1 MLDKPLRQRA
11 LAGLAK
17 GVAEGAMGAGVLWLV
32 AARVASGVPP
42 EPVTMGVIGTLA
54 LAANL
59 GCALL
64 LMRCR
69 QGDSN
74 LRSAW
79 LASRNDAFANIAV
92 LAAAG
97 GVVATTSVW
106 PDVAAGTGS
115 GGQPDGGLWDRQT
128 GPEGVEI
135 GIGLESIWIILTPSD
150 GMWRV
155 APPGAPCGAMW
166 DIGQAAQ
173 RSRTAATCHPY
184 GAVAFGLGGR
194 RPY

>member
-1 MLDKPLRQRA
+1 MQYRSALWIAAALNAGMFFVEGVGGLHAGSAALLADAMDFLEDTGTYALTLFMLDKPLRWRA
-11 LAGLAK
+11 MAGLAK

-32 AARVASGVPP
+32 AAHVATGTPP
-42 EPVTMGVIGTLA
+42 EPVTMGAIGTLA

-69 QGDSN
+69 HGDSN

-97 GVVATTSVW
+97 GVFATATVW
-106 PDVAAGTGS
+106 PDVAAGTG
-115 GGQPDGGLWDRQT
+115 
-128 GPEGVEI
+128 I
-135 GIGLESIWIILTPSD
+135 
-150 GMWRV
+150 
-155 APPGAPCGAMW
+155 
-166 DIGQAAQ
+166 AAVNL
-173 RSRTAATCHPY
+173 TAAY
-184 GAVAFGLGGR
+184 GIVKQALGELKSE
-194 RPY
+194 PD

>member
-1 MLDKPLRQRA
+1 MQLRSALWIAAALNAGMFFIEGAGGLYAGSTALLADAMDFLEDTGTYALTLFMLDKPLRQRA

-17 GVAEGAMGAGVLWLV
+17 GVTEGAMGAGVLWLV
-32 AARVASGVPP
+32 AVRISSGVPP

-69 QGDSN
+69 LGDSN

-79 LASRNDAFANIAV
+79 LASRNDALANFAV

-97 GVVATTSVW
+97 GVAATASVW
-106 PDVAAGTGS
+106 PDAAAG
-115 GGQPDGGLWDRQT
+115 
-128 GPEGVEI
+128 
-135 GIGLESIWIILTPSD
+135 
-150 GMWRV
+150 
-155 APPGAPCGAMW
+155 
-166 DIGQAAQ
+166 AAIAAVNL
-173 RSRTAATCHPY
+173 TAAY
-184 GAVAFGLGGR
+184 GIIKQALAELKSE
-194 RPY
+194 PI